1 MTNKD
6 NFQLTLTP
14 ADTAEPAFLDL
25 VEEAD
30 ELALAE
36 EEEELSEDLVVL
48 TEVSEEVEATEVL
61 VYVEVTEEAATL
73 PVETKLEAVCLETEE
88 EEEAIFICCVY

>member
-25 VEEAD
+25 VEEA
-30 ELALAE
+30 E
-36 EEEELSEDLVVL
+36 EEAEAELDSAVVL
-48 TEVSEEVEATEVL
+48 TELSEA
-61 VYVEVTEEAATL
+61 VEVTEDL
-73 PVETKLEAVCLETEE
+73 V
-88 EEEAIFICCVY
+88 